1 MRTDVGS
8 ELYSL
13 DLITNRDDIC
23 TTLPLERGP
32 EGHGFPR
39 MKGGKTWEGGGT
51 QKEDH
56 PCP

>member
-13 DLITNRDDIC
+13 DLNTNRDDIC

-39 MKGGKTWEGGGT
+39 MKGGKTWEG
-51 QKEDH
+51 
-56 PCP
+56 